1 MQNSVLFYHISQNDT
16 ALEVMC
22 ESGWG
27 YVCGINGINATLS
40 IPTTDT
46 QPGKYTFLFC
56 YNYIHSNLDEFCEVV
71 FIIMNTFPLRIFL
84 NGFV

>member
-1 MQNSVLFYHISQNDT
+1 MLIFQDPPRTNVVKRSKDGCTVVQNSVLFYHISQNDS

-27 YVCGINGINATLS
+27 YACGINGINATLR

-46 QPGKYTFLFC
+46 QPG
-56 YNYIHSNLDEFCEVV
+56 NL
-71 FIIMNTFPLRIFL
+71 
-84 NGFV
+84 